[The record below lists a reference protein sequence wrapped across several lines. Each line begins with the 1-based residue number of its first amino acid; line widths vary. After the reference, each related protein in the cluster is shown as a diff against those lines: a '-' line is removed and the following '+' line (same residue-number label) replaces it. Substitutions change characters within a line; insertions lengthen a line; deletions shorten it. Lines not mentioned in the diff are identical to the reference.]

1 MEGTARFITD
11 YRNINQKMVKNPY
24 PLPRKGEKIHQLEG
38 LQYAMALDL
47 NMKYYTI
54 DISPESGNLTNILT
68 EFGKFRYNRV
78 PMVICASDD
87 IFQAKVDDLVGD
99 IDGFKT
105 YIDIILV
112 LGKGSF
118 KQHID

>member
-1 MEGTARFITD
+1 
-11 YRNINQKMVKNPY
+11 
-24 PLPRKGEKIHQLEG
+24 
-38 LQYAMALDL
+38 
-47 NMKYYTI
+47 
-54 DISPESGNLTNILT
+54 
-68 EFGKFRYNRV
+68 
-78 PMVICASDD
+78 MVICASDD